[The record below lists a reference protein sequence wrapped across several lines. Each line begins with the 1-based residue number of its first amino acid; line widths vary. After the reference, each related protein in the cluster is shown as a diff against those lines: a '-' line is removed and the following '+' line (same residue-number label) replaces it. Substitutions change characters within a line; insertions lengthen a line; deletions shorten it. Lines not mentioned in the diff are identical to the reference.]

1 MDQLPP
7 NHFLNLQ
14 RLDVVVPAVAGAPD
28 TSTLAAHDFD
38 VDTRT
43 GFMPPQPPLARLP
56 NAWEPWEAA
65 LEDAIMSK
73 LQLADKPDL
82 SRDDEER
89 SERWRSTVREVRGD
103 RGASLQWIGGR

>member
-1 MDQLPP
+1 MDRLPP
-7 NHFLNLQ
+7 NHFLSLQ
-14 RLDVVVPAVAGAPD
+14 RPNVFAPAPTGAPD

-43 GFMPPQPPLARLP
+43 GFMPPQPPLDRLP
-56 NAWEPWEAA
+56 SAWEPWEAA

-103 RGASLQWIGGR
+103 RGASLQRIGGH